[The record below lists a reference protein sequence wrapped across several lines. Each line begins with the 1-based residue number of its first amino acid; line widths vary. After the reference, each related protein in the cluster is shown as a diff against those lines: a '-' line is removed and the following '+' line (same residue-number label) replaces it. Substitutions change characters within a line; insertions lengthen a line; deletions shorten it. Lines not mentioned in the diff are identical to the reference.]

1 MRAIY
6 CVEDDEGIAELIA
19 CALKSGGYSAVTFG
33 SGAEFFAKLEKEK
46 LLPALILLDVM
57 LPQEDGFSIL
67 RKIRA
72 SARLKNTPVIML
84 TAKTSELDK
93 VTGLEA
99 GADDYITKPF
109 GIMELL
115 SRVKAVLR
123 RVPEMEESLLSYNG
137 LSLEREKREVS
148 FNGAIVDITFKEFE
162 LLSLFLL
169 NKGLV
174 LSRDKITEKVWGYD
188 FEGESRTVD
197 MHVKTLRQKL
207 ETVGC
212 IGYIK
217 TVRGVGYKI

>member
-99 GADDYITKPF
+99 GADDYISKPF